1 MILNFVD
8 HLKTYMCTVSRV
20 YSAGVT
26 LLLIKTNAESSGE
39 CFQVQYFRH
48 IYFGVIDRNVE
59 MLFLVKNYVYNA
71 FSSFEVLRSQQN
83 KKCSKSIFNG
93 HHSFDSLQSI

>member
-8 HLKTYMCTVSRV
+8 PLKTYVCTVTRV

-39 CFQVQYFRH
+39 SFQVHYLRN

-59 MLFLVKNYVYNA
+59 N
-71 FSSFEVLRSQQN
+71 
-83 KKCSKSIFNG
+83 
-93 HHSFDSLQSI
+93 

>member
-8 HLKTYMCTVSRV
+8 HLKTYVCIVTRV

-26 LLLIKTNAESSGE
+26 LFLIKTNAESSGE
-39 CFQVQYFRH
+39 SFQVQYFRD

-59 MLFLVKNYVYNA
+59 M
-71 FSSFEVLRSQQN
+71 
-83 KKCSKSIFNG
+83 
-93 HHSFDSLQSI
+93 

>member
-1 MILNFVD
+1 MTLNFLD
-8 HLKTYMCTVSRV
+8 HLKTYVCTVTRV

-39 CFQVQYFRH
+39 SFQVQYFRD

-59 MLFLVKNYVYNA
+59 M
-71 FSSFEVLRSQQN
+71 
-83 KKCSKSIFNG
+83 
-93 HHSFDSLQSI
+93 